1 MSLKDFLKEK
11 LDLGRDDVGKVDV
24 KKAFSF
30 FNTPKSQEQKV
41 FKTFENFQL
50 NGRSVNVEITEDKPK
65 SRKGT
70 LNAKENQIQNRTEKV
85 KIKVEINL

>member
-11 LDLGRDDVGKVDV
+11 LNLGRDDVGKVDV

-41 FKTFENFQL
+41 FKTFENFEL

-65 SRKGT
+65 SGKRNFKRKRKST
-70 LNAKENQIQNRTEKV
+70 LNPTEKV
-85 KIKVEINL
+85 KIKVGISL